1 MKREINN
8 KKKQEVEK
16 YLQMLKLEDQ
26 KYDYESTN
34 LAKLENELI
43 RMYKKWG
50 NQQRNFPKND

>member
-50 NQQRNFPKND
+50 KQQRNFTNNE

>member
-50 NQQRNFPKND
+50 NQQRNFTNNE